1 MKVDQIKDQ
10 AMVLFKSKLYK
21 EANDIFLKASQL
33 LDDNLVTFQ
42 LFKKELIQLEANN
55 FNNIAFCCGKLQM
68 TDEEVKYSSLVIERA
83 LFLNDT
89 AVLVK
94 AYLRRGLAHEQLQA
108 FKSAVDDLSRVIELQ
123 PENKQAD

>member
-1 MKVDQIKDQ
+1 
-10 AMVLFKSKLYK
+10 MVLFKSKSYK

-33 LDDNLVTFQ
+33 LDDNLVPFK
-42 LFKKELIQLEANN
+42 LFKKELIQLEASN

-89 AVLVK
+89 VVLVK
-94 AYLRRGLAHEQLQA
+94 AYLRRGLAYEQLQA

-123 PENKQAD
+123 PENK